1 MENLDLIKEM
11 AENVKGFSAQIDDV
25 KSTVS
30 VVKDEMQKQIDAA
43 FAAKK
48 TSESK
53 EVKFFDELVSEKME
67 GRLEEMES
75 TLKKGGKFRLEMP
88 EAKTMPNQ
96 MQKIIMAEPRSG

>member
-11 AENVKGFSAQIDDV
+11 AENVKGFAGQIEDV

-43 FAAKK
+43 FAQKK
-48 TSESK
+48 TAASK
-53 EVKFFDELVSEKME
+53 EVKYFDELVVEKME
-67 GRLEEMES
+67 GRLDEMES

-88 EAKTMPNQ
+88 KL
-96 MQKIIMAEPRSG
+96 RL